1 MKSKKENKDFN
12 RVQADLKANGFRE
25 KDVTIPS
32 GKAMV
37 LGIVYAL
44 PFVIT
49 LGLLYRFLLIKRAHL
64 SEVGGLSFYIMFIA
78 IIAISVVIHE
88 LLHGIGWAISSGRG
102 WSVVRFNIS
111 ALMPSCACKAALTR
125 GQYLVGVLLPFLVLG
140 AGSAV
145 FLFLYPGTVS
155 VLTMAVNF
163 VAAGADLL
171 IALRAARERG
181 ALIADHP
188 TEAGYIAY
196 FK

>member
-49 LGLLYRFLLIKRAHL
+49 LGLLYRFLLIERAHL
-64 SEVGGLSFYIMFIA
+64 SEVGGLTFYIMFIA

-88 LLHGIGWAISSGRG
+88 LLHGIGWAI
-102 WSVVRFNIS
+102 
-111 ALMPSCACKAALTR
+111 
-125 GQYLVGVLLPFLVLG
+125 
-140 AGSAV
+140 
-145 FLFLYPGTVS
+145 
-155 VLTMAVNF
+155 
-163 VAAGADLL
+163 
-171 IALRAARERG
+171 
-181 ALIADHP
+181 
-188 TEAGYIAY
+188 
-196 FK
+196 